1 MTHQEPEDT
10 TGTSATNTDTIGANA
25 PGTETFGTLTFS
37 TLSAK
42 DLGRIAVIGP
52 GRLGA
57 SLARGLAEAGHD
69 VAAVAGRRP
78 GAAESLARRL
88 GSGVVAV
95 SAPDAVARC
104 DLVFLTVPDAAIR
117 PLAAELP
124 WRAGQGAVHC
134 SGALGLDVLAP
145 AVEAGASAGCLHPL
159 QSFASSDGEPERFRG
174 AVCGVE
180 GAPPLGERL
189 ERIVAGLGATSVRLE
204 GVDRARYHA
213 AAVFASNYAVATVA
227 AAVRAWVAAGLPPE
241 QASEALAPLLLGA
254 AGNVAER
261 DLPQAL
267 TGPVAR
273 GDVDTVERHL
283 AALAGEP
290 GLATLYRE
298 LGAELLRLDLGLD
311 PTTLER
317 LRELL
322 GGG

>member
-1 MTHQEPEDT
+1 MTNEM
-10 TGTSATNTDTIGANA
+10 
-25 PGTETFGTLTFS
+25 TEYTVS
-37 TLSAK
+37 TLAGVDS
-42 DLGRIAVIGP
+42 GRIAVVGP

-57 SLARGLAEAGHD
+57 SLARALVDAGYG
-69 VAAVAGRRP
+69 VAAVAGHSR
-78 GAAESLARRL
+78 GAAERLASRL
-88 GSGVVAV
+88 GPGVVAV
-95 SAPDAVARC
+95 SAPEAVLRC
-104 DLVFLTVPDAAIR
+104 GLVFLTVPDAAIGS
-117 PLAAELP
+117 LAAELP
-124 WRAGQGAVHC
+124 WRAGQAAVHC
-134 SGALGLDVLAP
+134 SGALGLDLLDP

-174 AVCGVE
+174 IVCGVE

-189 ERIVAGLGATSVRLE
+189 ERMVAGLGAASVRLE

-213 AAVFASNYAVATVA
+213 AAVFASNYAVATAA
-227 AAVRAWVAAGLPPE
+227 AAVRAWTAAGLPPE
-241 QASEALAPLLLGA
+241 RSRDALAPLLLGA
-254 AGNVAER
+254 AGNVAAR

-273 GDVDTVERHL
+273 GDVETVERHL

-290 GLATLYRE
+290 GLAALYRQ

-311 PTTLER
+311 AATLAR